1 MIPDWINEPLPMSL
15 IGALAGAL
23 RAWARTHGEQGHA
36 KASADALIGIVF
48 AIALAD
54 WLTPLG
60 YPKTAL
66 LIGAFAA
73 MTGARAL
80 DAVFEL
86 VPELVREAATGWL
99 RKRFGASYDDWRRD
113 KWYPPRLPPGRQTGK
128 FTRPDQDE
136 ENHDER

>member
-80 DAVFEL
+80 DAFFEL
-86 VPELVREAATGWL
+86 APELLRELALGWIS
-99 RKRFGASYDDWRRD
+99 KTFGRGQYDR
-113 KWYPPRLPPGRQTGK
+113 YHPPRLPPGRRLQN
-128 FTRPDQDE
+128 PDDE
-136 ENHDER
+136 EP

>member
-80 DAVFEL
+80 DAFFEL
-86 VPELVREAATGWL
+86 VPELLRELALGWIS
-99 RKRFGASYDDWRRD
+99 KTFGRGQYDRH
-113 KWYPPRLPPGRQTGK
+113 YPPRLPRERRLQN
-128 FTRPDQDE
+128 PDDE
-136 ENHDER
+136 EP